1 MPHNHQRLRQRG
13 DLEASHEQNSVV
25 EAVKGVFDD
34 VGSLLGSVFGS
45 KAGAGE
51 ASTIADNLDA
61 TAVHSETPGS
71 IASLDSDD
79 PYHREVMSTGISRH
93 YDSIPSIPSHPEP
106 AEDDDG
112 SSVLQLQQLPAL
124 SDYLAR
130 DCQLDA
136 ASDTTSIFTDR
147 AL

>member
-1 MPHNHQRLRQRG
+1 MPHNHQRLRQRD

-25 EAVKGVFDD
+25 EAVMGVFDD
-34 VGSLLGSVFGS
+34 VGSLLGSVFG
-45 KAGAGE
+45 AGE
-51 ASTIADNLDA
+51 ASTIADSLDA
-61 TAVHSETPGS
+61 TAVHSESPGS
-71 IASLDSDD
+71 TASLDSDD
-79 PYHREVMSTGISRH
+79 PYHSAVMSAGVSRH
-93 YDSIPSIPSHPEP
+93 YDSIPSHPEP

-130 DCQLDA
+130 DYQLDA
-136 ASDTTSIFTDR
+136 SSDTTSIFTDR